1 MENNVYVKED
11 ESALIN
17 TCGQFVYE
25 VSMFVNYEGI
35 YSLANH
41 TYYYSDK
48 YIKNII
54 KIKQISKYIEIHCDL
69 FSAPEKWLNENN
81 FILQESKKLKKI
93 KNESKKSS
101 N

>member
-1 MENNVYVKED
+1 MKDNVYVKED

-81 FILQESKKLKKI
+81 FILQEKKI
-93 KNESKKSS
+93 KNESKTSS